1 MPAPRASGGW
11 RTAVLRLDGDVIHAV
26 ASRDS
31 ARAALAIDPESPWS
45 RAARARQSA

>member
-26 ASRDS
+26 ARDS
-31 ARAALAIDPESPWS
+31 ARAALAIDPESP
-45 RAARARQSA
+45 